1 MGEHIVTSFDD
12 DLTELSARISE
23 MGGLAETLFS
33 MALTSLEKRDEAQA
47 RDVIARDKRLDA
59 LEFEVE
65 RLATQIIARRQ
76 PLAQDLRAVISAMK
90 LSTTLERIGDLA
102 KNIAKRSIAM
112 GEGDPL
118 RISGSVVRMGR
129 QALGQLTEV
138 LDAYVKGDV
147 DAAVSVWRRD
157 VEIDEAYNAMFRE
170 VVTYMME
177 DPRTISLGSQL
188 LFIAKNVER
197 IGDHTTHVAEMIY
210 YVAKG
215 EPLGDDRP
223 KGDPADLQVKPEA

>member
-1 MGEHIVTSFDD
+1 MAAGEHIVTSFDE
-12 DLTELSARISE
+12 DLTELRARISE
-23 MGGLAETLFS
+23 MGGLAESLFS
-33 MALTSLEKRDEAQA
+33 MSLDSIEKRDEALA
-47 RDVIARDKRLDA
+47 KSVIEKDKRLDA

-65 RLATQIIARRQ
+65 RLATQTIARRQ
-76 PLAQDLRAVISAMK
+76 PVAQDLRAVISAMK

-102 KNIAKRSIAM
+102 KNIAKRAIPLS
-112 GEGDPL
+112 GGDPL
-118 RISGSVVRMGR
+118 HISGSVVRMGR
-129 QALGQLTEV
+129 QAQAQLTQV

-147 DAAVSVWRRD
+147 DTAVAVWRRD
-157 VEIDEAYNAMFRE
+157 IEIDEAYNAMFRE

-177 DPRTISLGSQL
+177 DPRTITLGSQL

-223 KGDPADLQVKPEA
+223 KGDPVDLGKSF

>member
-1 MGEHIVTSFDD
+1 MGEHIVSSFDD
-12 DLTELSARISE
+12 DLVELRARISE
-23 MGGLAETLFS
+23 MGGLAETLF
-33 MALTSLEKRDEAQA
+33 AQA
-47 RDVIARDKRLDA
+47 LDSIDTRDAELADQVIARDKRLDA

-65 RLATQIIARRQ
+65 RLATHIIARRQ
-76 PLAQDLRAVISAMK
+76 PLAQDLRLVISAMK
-90 LSTTLERIGDLA
+90 LSTTLERVGDLA
-102 KNIAKRSIAM
+102 KNIAKRAKHLAD
-112 GEGDPL
+112 GDPI

-138 LDAYVKGDV
+138 LDAYVKTDV
-147 DAAVSVWRRD
+147 DAAVAVWRRD

-170 VVTYMME
+170 LVTYMME
-177 DPRTISLGSQL
+177 DPRMIGLGSQL
-188 LFIAKNVER
+188 LFVAKNVER

-223 KGDPADLQVKPEA
+223 KGDPVDLEHKI

>member
-1 MGEHIVTSFDD
+1 MGDHIVTSFDE
-12 DLTELSARISE
+12 DLIELRARISE
-23 MGGLAETLFS
+23 MGGLAEQLFAMSLDS
-33 MALTSLEKRDEAQA
+33 MEKRDGDMAKA
-47 RDVIARDKRLDA
+47 VIAKDKRLDA

-90 LSTTLERIGDLA
+90 LSTTLERVGDLA
-102 KNIAKRSIAM
+102 KNIAKRGIALS
-112 GEGDPL
+112 GGDPL
-118 RISGSVVRMGR
+118 HISGSVVRMGR
-129 QALGQLTEV
+129 QAQAQLTEV
-138 LDAYVKGDV
+138 LDAYVKRDV
-147 DAAVSVWRRD
+147 DAAVAVWRRD

-210 YVAKG
+210 YVSTG
-215 EPLGDDRP
+215 EALGDDRP
-223 KGDPADLQVKPEA
+223 KGDPLDLGQS